1 MDPIPRIL
9 AFAGSARADSYNNRL
24 VKVAAQGAQAA
35 GADAT
40 IVDLR
45 DYRLPLFDQDL
56 EEGAGTDETPG
67 GLPWESPES
76 GQQ

>member
-9 AFAGSARADSYNNRL
+9 AFAGSARADSFNNRL

-35 GADAT
+35 GADTT

-45 DYRLPLFDQDL
+45 NYRLPLFDQDVRRQL
-56 EEGAGTDETPG
+56 SWPVRVN
-67 GLPWESPES
+67 
-76 GQQ
+76 